1 MEFESIMQIVT
12 ILVTLVLGVISKKN
26 TFISNNIIP
35 IQNIVIG
42 LVMAIVSWIMTK
54 DFSSAI
60 ALSGLIAGGTYDIIH
75 NLQKLLKKEE
85 K

>member
-1 MEFESIMQIVT
+1 MELETIMQLVT
-12 ILVTLVLGVISKKN
+12 ILVTLILGVISKKN
-26 TFISNNIIP
+26 SFISNNLIP

-42 LVMAIVSWIMTK
+42 LVMAIINLIITK

-60 ALSGLIAGGTYDIIH
+60 ALSGLVAGGTYDIIH
-75 NLQKLLKKEE
+75 NLEKIIRKE

>member
-1 MEFESIMQIVT
+1 MELETIMQIVT
-12 ILVTLVLGVISKKN
+12 ILATLILGVISKKS
-26 TFISNNIIP
+26 TFISNNLIP

-42 LVMAIVSWIMTK
+42 LVMAIINLIITK

-60 ALSGLIAGGTYDIIH
+60 ALSGLVAGGTYDIVH
-75 NLQKLLKKEE
+75 NLEKIIRKE